1 MRQYILLLSTY
12 FSSKNFATCF
22 HGRHKMYFSCLPQFP
37 SKYFLYLDNKHFT
50 RNLNCKFI
58 HPNPYS
64 GLLNI
69 YQGSGY
75 QPKPYSGLLNIYQGS
90 GYQPK
95 PYSGLLNKTNTQ
107 GISLNLTPDYLKH
120 TNTLLLITSQILPK
134 LYSGYR
140 YLSRN
145 LTTGYLINTNTLLRV
160 ST

>member
-58 HPNPYS
+58 H
-64 GLLNI
+64 
-69 YQGSGY
+69 
-75 QPKPYSGLLNIYQGS
+75 PKPYSGLLNIYQGS

-145 LTTGYLINTNTLLRV
+145 LTTGYLINTNTLLRA